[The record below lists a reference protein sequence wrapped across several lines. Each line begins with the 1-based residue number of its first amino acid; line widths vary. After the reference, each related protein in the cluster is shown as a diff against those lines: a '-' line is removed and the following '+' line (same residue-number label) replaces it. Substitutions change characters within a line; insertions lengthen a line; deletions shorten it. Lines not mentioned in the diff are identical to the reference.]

1 MGYIDYTYY
10 NSEYLGTHIEID
22 QFNVLVKRASDLIDM
37 ITSYSLTGA
46 DLTTQHQLIQNN
58 VKKATSAQV
67 EYMAMQG
74 GELSIHGG
82 APAAVSIGN
91 FTYSEGGNR
100 GQGNLTR
107 EQQMISPAVIA
118 YLKPTGLLYRG
129 VSTYG
134 C

>member
-1 MGYIDYTYY
+1 MAYIDYTYY
-10 NSEYLGTHIEID
+10 TETFKGEPITKE
-22 QFNVLVKRASDLIDM
+22 QFERLVERASDLVDQM
-37 ITSYSLTGA
+37 TTYGLQGV
-46 DLTTQHQLIQNN
+46 DLTQAAPIIQNN
-58 VKKATSAQV
+58 VKKATAAQV
-67 EYMAMQG
+67 EYMASQG
-74 GELSIHGG
+74 GGMSIHGG
-82 APAAVSIGN
+82 APASVSIGN

-107 EQQMISPAVIA
+107 EQQMVSPAVIA